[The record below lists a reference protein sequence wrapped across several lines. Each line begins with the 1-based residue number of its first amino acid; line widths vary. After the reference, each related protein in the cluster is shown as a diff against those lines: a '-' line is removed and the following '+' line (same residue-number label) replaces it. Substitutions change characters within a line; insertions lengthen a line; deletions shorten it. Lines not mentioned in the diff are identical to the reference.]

1 MYSLASWLN
10 SVMQLLTEGSGPLR
24 DPRKLSQLSG
34 VVVGGEPS
42 VAHRVQFLQRKLR
55 PREGQGLLPPPSRG
69 QPPCTSHLQ
78 AGDWKRQKEK
88 GSVPG
93 FLEAGGSFKAGACC
107 QSDFVSMEAASGPAC
122 SCQPEAWWS
131 PDRLPE
137 LASSLGGGGPRSLEP
152 C

>member
-1 MYSLASWLN
+1 M
-10 SVMQLLTEGSGPLR
+10 
-24 DPRKLSQLSG
+24 
-34 VVVGGEPS
+34 
-42 VAHRVQFLQRKLR
+42 
-55 PREGQGLLPPPSRG
+55 
-69 QPPCTSHLQ
+69 
-78 AGDWKRQKEK
+78 
-88 GSVPG
+88 PG